1 MAGSIW
7 ERMSRWLG
15 VQGDSPA
22 DKAAAAAAERARA
35 RAFAIAH
42 RAAQEAA
49 HPREIRYPDSTQLS
63 GQGRPD
69 LFDPALKH
77 RRDAFRTGDPA
88 FASDADRDRWYAAR
102 ASVQAQMLRA
112 IGLSPWRDRLV
123 LRGSVLLHAHL
134 GERARAPGDIDWVV
148 LPDTLKPTDEQARG
162 MLQALAGLLTERE
175 TIGPVRIHCD
185 RVGHDDIW
193 TYERAEGRRM
203 TIVWSLDDLPEGQVQ
218 FDFVFCERLPQ
229 PPVPVEIPL
238 TEGEPV
244 SLLGVTAELSLA
256 WKLVWLQTDM
266 WPQGKDLYD
275 AVLLAE
281 HCNMPL
287 RLFVEAIRCNRDY
300 ADWADD
306 ALPDIAAWEIEWD
319 NFRAECPWVEGE
331 LEQWKRRLAAQ
342 LVFSRG

>member
-7 ERMSRWLG
+7 ERMTRWLG
-15 VQGDSPA
+15 AQGDKPAAA
-22 DKAAAAAAERARA
+22 DKTASEVERA
-35 RAFAIAH
+35 RAFAREAL
-42 RAAQEAA
+42 AAQRVGRTR
-49 HPREIRYPDSTQLS
+49 PIRYPDSTQLS

-77 RRDAFRTGDPA
+77 RSDAFRTGDPA
-88 FASDADRDRWYAAR
+88 FANDDDRERWYAAR

-112 IGLSPWRDRLV
+112 IAHSPWRDRLV
-123 LRGSVLLHAHL
+123 LRGSVLLHAYL

-148 LPDTLKPTDEQARG
+148 LPDTLKPTDEAARE
-162 MLQALAGLLTERE
+162 MLEDLARLLTERE
-175 TIGPVRIHCD
+175 TIGPVRIHFD

-203 TIVWSLDDLPEGQVQ
+203 TIVWSLDGLPEGQVQ

-229 PPVPVEIPL
+229 PPAPVGIPL

-244 SLLGVTAELSLA
+244 SLLGASAELSLA

-287 RLFVEAIRCNRDY
+287 RLFVDAIRANADY
-300 ADWADD
+300 ADWGDD
-306 ALPDIAAWEIEWD
+306 ALPDIASWEIDWD
-319 NFRAECPWVEGE
+319 NFRIEYPWVEGD